1 MRILSLLLL
10 ASFSLAQSYRYIDS
24 AGNINF
30 VDSISEIPPKYRSQ
44 VMPPTPTPIT
54 DPKLLKKIEREQK
67 KVKPTKGPKPT
78 RTPRPTKTPRPAN
91 IPTIAKPNPTS
102 LPTRIPPL
110 SEPAPSPFQIPDKT
124 DGTKPN

>member
-1 MRILSLLLL
+1 
-10 ASFSLAQSYRYIDS
+10 LAQTYRYIDS

-30 VDSISEIPPKYRSQ
+30 VDRISDVPPEYRSQ
-44 VMPPTPTPIT
+44 VMPPTPTPIK
-54 DPKLLKKIEREQK
+54 DPKLLKKIERERR
-67 KVKPTKGPKPT
+67 KVKPTRAPKPT
-78 RTPRPTKTPRPAN
+78 RTPRPTKTPRPVK
-91 IPTIAKPNPTS
+91 IPTIAKPYPTS